1 MTALRRVYSLILMS
15 VLSLVIIWATSMQAN
30 AGYGYRVTIAL
41 GGSGEEGAYFS
52 SISDS
57 ALTLVTDTATISFSD
72 DGSQLIIEGLQ
83 KGDTVSFNPTKSVAL
98 STITKTNEDGNSV
111 EYQKYYVKGIRVS
124 GANSVASASAFTV
137 DEDKSFVI
145 AYGVGE
151 TVAYT
156 VKYVDD
162 SGNTLLEDDTFYGL
176 EGEEVYVPYRYIEG
190 YTPNA
195 YNLHTSSLTAG
206 KVFTFVYKKSSE
218 TSGTNTVVYV
228 PGGTVTEYGTVVG
241 NPEYTYQTVSRPVTD
256 TGVVNNRDTATQGTE
271 DGTDTAAAE
280 DASEDTTEINDNL
293 VPEGIEEVVE
303 IDEEDVAK
311 AGDQSNT
318 LYRNM
323 MAALII
329 AIIAVLAT
337 LTTVYKTFKDNVD
350 SRK

>member
-1 MTALRRVYSLILMS
+1 MTALKRVYSLILMS
-15 VLSLVIIWATSMQAN
+15 VLSLVIILATSMQAN
-30 AGYGYRVTIAL
+30 AGYGYKVTIAL

-57 ALTLVTDTATISFSD
+57 ALTLVTDTATTSFSD

-83 KGDTVSFNPTKSVAL
+83 KGDTVSFNPTSSVAL
-98 STITKTNEDGNSV
+98 STVTKTDEDGNSV
-111 EYQKYYVKGIRVS
+111 EYQKYYVKGIRLS

-162 SGNTLLEDDTFYGL
+162 SGNTLLDDDTFYGL
-176 EGEEVYVPYRYIEG
+176 EGEEVYVPYRYIAG

-206 KVFTFVYKKSSE
+206 KVFTFVYTKSSE
-218 TSGTNTVVYV
+218 SGSSQVVYV
-228 PGGTVTEYGTVVG
+228 NGGTVTEYGTAVG
-241 NPEYTYQTVSRPVTD
+241 DPEYTYQTVSRPVTD
-256 TGVVNNRDTATQGTE
+256 TGVVNNRDTTTQGTD
-271 DGTDTAAAE
+271 DGTDTTDTE
-280 DASEDTTEINDNL
+280 DASEDSTEIYDDF

-311 AGDQSNT
+311 VGDQTNEF
-318 LYRNM
+318 YRNM

-329 AIIAVLAT
+329 AIIAVLAI